1 MCPRFRG
8 CSEVGWD
15 LSLGKLAAGMPTWL
29 PIPWWNQRCGL
40 NAVQALVEPWLLEN
54 QPRTWVKSS
63 DLELSV
69 RDIVHTSY
77 GLGQQESGQWDLKEV
92 VLE

>member
-1 MCPRFRG
+1 M
-8 CSEVGWD
+8 
-15 LSLGKLAAGMPTWL
+15 
-29 PIPWWNQRCGL
+29 
-40 NAVQALVEPWLLEN
+40 EN
-54 QPRTWVKSS
+54 QPRTWVKSG